1 MKNLNYTRMEE
12 LLIAEG
18 RIADFKQ
25 KLKAM
30 SRESGIGDKT
40 PMSPLGS
47 IIRGARKA
55 RVIMRRDSFE
65 QAPAMGTQ
73 DVMTADPSTLSP
85 AMARVRAKK
94 ERQQVRDRAEARRSL
109 NNQAIDREPAIER
122 VSAKKK
128 AKDDESFG
136 AGI

>member
-73 DVMTADPSTLSP
+73 DVMTADPLSP

-109 NNQAIDREPAIER
+109 NNQAIDR

>member
-1 MKNLNYTRMEE
+1 
-12 LLIAEG
+12 
-18 RIADFKQ
+18 
-25 KLKAM
+25 
-30 SRESGIGDKT
+30 
-40 PMSPLGS
+40 
-47 IIRGARKA
+47 
-55 RVIMRRDSFE
+55 
-65 QAPAMGTQ
+65 
-73 DVMTADPSTLSP
+73 
-85 AMARVRAKK
+85 MARVRAKK